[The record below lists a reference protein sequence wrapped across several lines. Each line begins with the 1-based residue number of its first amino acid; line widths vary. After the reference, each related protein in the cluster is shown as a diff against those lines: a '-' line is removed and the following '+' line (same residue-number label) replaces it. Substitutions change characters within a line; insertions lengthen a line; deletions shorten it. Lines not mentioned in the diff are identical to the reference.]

1 MEEVKDFFSNIIQNK
16 LVDSLIVI
24 IISYLIYRIFHRIVM
39 KGEKNSRLNK
49 SITNKGKTYFKMILN
64 IIRYV
69 FVIITTLIVLQINGV
84 NVSSMLAGVGILSVI
99 IGLAVQDALK
109 DIIRGISILSDN
121 YFSVGDTIRYGN
133 IEGKVLELG
142 LKTTKVQE
150 PMGGIISIANRNI
163 EQVEIISDLL
173 MIYIPM
179 PYEVPVDTAEK
190 VINDIVQVVL
200 KNKDVKA
207 CEYKGVSELAD
218 SSINYLMTVHCN
230 IDNRFQVKRDSLK
243 AILKEMENN
252 NISVPYNQIDVH
264 TKWSKYYNNI
274 TRSIQLYYIF
284 LKKLTYDSIK

>member
-1 MEEVKDFFSNIIQNK
+1 MEEVKDFFDNIMQNK
-16 LVDSLIVI
+16 LVDSIIVI

-39 KGEKNSRLNK
+39 KGEKNSRINK

-69 FVIITTLIVLQINGV
+69 FVIITTLIILQINGV
-84 NVSSMLAGVGILSVI
+84 DVTSMLAGVGILSVI

-150 PMGGIISIANRNI
+150 TMGGIISIANRNI
-163 EQVEIISDLL
+163 EQVEIISDMLL
-173 MIYIPM
+173 IYVPM
-179 PYEVPVDTAEK
+179 PYEVVVEKAEAIIK
-190 VINDIVQVVL
+190 DIVEACMKVKDL
-200 KNKDVKA
+200 KQ

-218 SSINYLMTVHCN
+218 SSIKYLMIVHCK
-230 IDNRFQVKRDSLK
+230 IDSRFQVKRDVLK
-243 AILKEMENN
+243 IILQEFEKNN
-252 NISVPYNQIDVH
+252 TSVPYNQIDVH
-264 TKWSKYYNNI
+264 NK
-274 TRSIQLYYIF
+274 
-284 LKKLTYDSIK
+284 

>member
-1 MEEVKDFFSNIIQNK
+1 MEEVKDFFSNIMQNK
-16 LVDSLIVI
+16 LVDSIIVI

-39 KGEKNSRLNK
+39 KGEKNSRINK
-49 SITNKGKTYFKMILN
+49 SISNKGKTYFRMILN

-150 PMGGIISIANRNI
+150 TMGGIISIANRNI

-179 PYEVPVDTAEK
+179 PYEVPVETAEK
-190 VINDIVQVVL
+190 VINDIVDVVS
-200 KNKDVKA
+200 KNKDVKE

-218 SSINYLMTVHCN
+218 SSINYLMTIHCK
-230 IDNRFQVKRDSLK
+230 IDSRFQVKRDALR
-243 AILKEMENN
+243 AVLQEMEKN

-264 TKWSKYYNNI
+264 NK
-274 TRSIQLYYIF
+274 
-284 LKKLTYDSIK
+284 

>member
-1 MEEVKDFFSNIIQNK
+1 MEEVKDFFSNIMQNK
-16 LVDSLIVI
+16 LVDSIIVI

-69 FVIITTLIVLQINGV
+69 FVIITTLIILQINGV

-150 PMGGIISIANRNI
+150 TMGGIISIANRNI

-173 MIYIPM
+173 LVYIPM
-179 PYEVPVDTAEK
+179 PYEVPVETAEK
-190 VINDIVQVVL
+190 VIGDIVEECKKINDL
-200 KNKDVKA
+200 KD
-207 CEYKGVSELAD
+207 CEYKGVGQLAD
-218 SSINYLMTVHCN
+218 SSINYLMIIHCK
-230 IDNRFQVKRDSLK
+230 IDSRFQVKRDALRC
-243 AILKEMENN
+243 ILQEMEKN

-264 TKWSKYYNNI
+264 SK
-274 TRSIQLYYIF
+274 
-284 LKKLTYDSIK
+284 

>member
-1 MEEVKDFFSNIIQNK
+1 MEEIKDFVSNLMKNN
-16 LVDSLIVI
+16 LVDSIIVI
-24 IISYLIYRIFHRIVM
+24 IISYLIYLIFHRIVI

-49 SITNKGKTYFKMILN
+49 SITKKGKTYFKMILN

-84 NVSSMLAGVGILSVI
+84 NVSSMLAGVGILGVI

-150 PMGGIISIANRNI
+150 TMGGIISIANRNI

-179 PYEVPVDTAEK
+179 PYEVPVETADK
-190 VINDIVQVVL
+190 VIGNIVEVTSKIKDI
-200 KNKDVKA
+200 KS
-207 CEYKGVSELAD
+207 CEYVGVSELAD
-218 SSINYLMTVHCN
+218 SCIKYLMLIHCK
-230 IDNRFQVKRDSLK
+230 IDNRFQVKRDTLK
-243 AILKEMENN
+243 VILKELEKND
-252 NISVPYNQIDVH
+252 ISVPYNQIDIH
-264 TKWSKYYNNI
+264 NK
-274 TRSIQLYYIF
+274 
-284 LKKLTYDSIK
+284 